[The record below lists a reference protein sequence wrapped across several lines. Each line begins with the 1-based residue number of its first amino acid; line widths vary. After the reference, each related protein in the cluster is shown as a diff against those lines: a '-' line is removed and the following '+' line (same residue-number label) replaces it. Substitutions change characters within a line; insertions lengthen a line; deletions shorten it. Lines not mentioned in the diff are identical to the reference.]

1 MIDTGTVQVGR
12 RLPLEVFRCLAESV
26 VRQAVVDLHNDTY
39 RDDARRFFDGRSFD
53 AYCEILGWNSRRARQ
68 NLYARLDELM
78 YPSPPAAAS
87 PRPSRSER
95 PDDRSGQL
103 ASTLSA

>member
-1 MIDTGTVQVGR
+1 MIDMGAVQAGR

-26 VRQAVVDLHNDTY
+26 VRQAVADLHNDAY

-68 NLYARLDELM
+68 NLYARIDELM
-78 YPSPPAAAS
+78 YPPATPAAPQPLRAS
-87 PRPSRSER
+87 
-95 PDDRSGQL
+95 
-103 ASTLSA
+103 